1 MKFRTAAVAFVSCL
15 ALGAVAAP
23 AAAHAEGDAPCATQQ
38 TQLDRATAK
47 LADLQAK
54 FAAHPTMKNGKAK
67 KAQVKRVEH
76 AQERLDT
83 CLAAQDA

>member
-1 MKFRTAAVAFVSCL
+1 MKIRTATVAFVSCL

-23 AAAHAEGDAPCATQQ
+23 VAAHADDDAPCATQQ
-38 TQLDRATAK
+38 AQLDRATAK

-67 KAQVKRVEH
+67 KAQAQRVAR
-76 AQERLDT
+76 AQARLDS
-83 CLAAQDA
+83 CLADQA

>member
-1 MKFRTAAVAFVSCL
+1 MKIRTTAVAFVSCL

-23 AAAHAEGDAPCATQQ
+23 VAAQADDDAPCATQQ
-38 TQLDRATAK
+38 AQLDRATAK

-67 KAQVKRVEH
+67 KAQAKRVEH

-83 CLAAQDA
+83 CMAAQA